1 MGVST
6 NTPIVLAIF
15 GFYIFIGV
23 MFGLIGSG
31 LATSAGDVPDV
42 PEPSGIGFLAQIFY
56 FVAGIG
62 FTISSI
68 PVWANVLLFA
78 PLSITIFYI
87 ILSYLRGTA

>member
-31 LATSAGDVPDV
+31 LAATSVGNSPS
-42 PEPSGIGFLAQIFY
+42 PSGVSFLSQIFY
-56 FVAGIG
+56 FVEGIG
-62 FTISSI
+62 FTIANI
-68 PVWANVLLFA
+68 PVWANILLFA